1 MFTAKEI
8 FDLAIRI
15 EKNGEAF
22 YRKAVAK
29 TSNPSLA
36 DLLEW
41 LADQEVKHGE
51 WFKEKGTHLKTGT
64 EDADLEEMGSAI
76 LQEILGDQAFSL
88 DEVDPSGIESVEK
101 LLELAIE
108 FEKDSI
114 IFYEMI
120 RSFIEDGATL
130 ESLEK
135 IIQEEQQHVRLLEE
149 FLQEGANPGGREVP
163 LQQA

>member
-8 FDLAIRI
+8 FDLAKRI

-22 YRKAVAK
+22 YRKAVTK
-29 TSNPSLA
+29 ISNPSLA
-36 DLLEW
+36 ALLEW
-41 LADQEVKHGE
+41 LADQEVKHRE
-51 WFKEKGTHLKTGT
+51 WFNERGTCVKTGT
-64 EDADLEEMGSAI
+64 EDKDLEEMGSAI

-120 RSFIEDGATL
+120 RSFIEDNATL

-135 IIQEEQQHVRLLEE
+135 IIQEERQHVTMLEE
-149 FLQEGANPGGREVP
+149 FLQEGENQGGSKSP
-163 LQQA
+163 LRWA